1 MDRGQLR
8 LRLWPGADVGKPR
21 PLDAVGEMADKPSS
35 RGSAPTGGDAAPPPH
50 SHRPWRVEGARPV
63 PPATPAPPPP
73 APPRGPPPP
82 PPPPPPG
89 GGGGGPAPARPTPL
103 PRPPPTRGGASGSC

>member
-73 APPRGPPPP
+73 HKRRSLWLVLGLLLGLNWFIAL
-82 PPPPPPG
+82 
-89 GGGGGPAPARPTPL
+89 ATES
-103 PRPPPTRGGASGSC
+103 SG